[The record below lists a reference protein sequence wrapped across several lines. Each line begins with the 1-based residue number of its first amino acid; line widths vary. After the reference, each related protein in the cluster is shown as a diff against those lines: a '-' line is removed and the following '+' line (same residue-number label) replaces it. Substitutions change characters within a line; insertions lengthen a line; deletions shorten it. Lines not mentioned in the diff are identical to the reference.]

1 MKIKRILAGLLAVS
15 TAAAM
20 LGSCGSDDSSSE
32 TGKAS
37 GAGDN
42 STAASEA
49 DSEDSADSTADSTA
63 DESTAESTAESAEEE
78 ADPNDPNAGD
88 PNDYH
93 FEEIDDGVEKY
104 GRAGIVWMIMDQWD
118 HRKDLDLCATDE
130 WETSIVPSSNVDVYI
145 TGNGTYTVEFSGYHA
160 PEEWKDAGL
169 QCGYLGVEAI
179 LDFEAYP
186 DITFWIDECVIDGV
200 TYTFEHDTDPE
211 SEKYQVVEYTEAY
224 EDNMQM
230 IKIKNGYGD
239 GLMED
244 ASIWQTA
251 DPITVTFTIGGLPTD
266 KLEDYENEKINVVYG
281 SGSVD

>member
-1 MKIKRILAGLLAVS
+1 MKIKRLLAGLLAVS
-15 TAAAM
+15 AAATM
-20 LGSCGSDDSSSE
+20 LAGCGGSDDSSSDK
-32 TGKAS
+32 GGSANSAAKS
-37 GAGDN
+37 GAET
-42 STAASEA
+42 SAAENES
-49 DSEDSADSTADSTA
+49 SADSAAGDASTDESAADST
-63 DESTAESTAESAEEE
+63 EEDSV
-78 ADPNDPNAGD
+78 DPNDPNAGD
-88 PNDYH
+88 PNDYK

-130 WETSIVPSSNVDVYI
+130 GEVTIVPSTNTDVYI

-169 QCGYLGVEAI
+169 LCGYLGVEAI
-179 LDFEAYP
+179 LDFPSYP

-211 SEKYQVVEYTEAY
+211 SEKYQVIEDTEAY
-224 EDNMQM
+224 EENKQM

-239 GLMED
+239 GLMDD
-244 ASIWQTA
+244 ASIWKTA
-251 DPITVTFTIGGLPTD
+251 DKITVTFTIGGLPTD
-266 KLEDYENEKINVVYG
+266 KIENYENEKINVVYG